1 MEALGGYAGKSLGE
15 FRIDD
20 RWISH
25 MRAEHG
31 GLIGRGAHQAGAPGL
46 PLFEAA
52 RPFQG
57 CESFEGAASLVA
69 DLLRRYSGVRCW
81 YVLRRL
87 GSGWAAV
94 GPGDRQLGAADAQ
107 LFADV
112 LHAALGKWPEEA
124 LPLLIAP
131 LGNVRLS
138 SQIATE
144 EPAPAYLLG
153 APLIGA
159 HRLDGFLC
167 GVTHVI
173 PYSEIERHRA
183 LIASSLRLLNG
194 LSARDAQV
202 RAYQSQVGRSQAR
215 MLRDQLTGLLNRRGW
230 ELFTWKEEVR
240 IRRYN
245 RSATLFAIDLTGWDE
260 RSAREGPESSE
271 RLLQV
276 VAAAL
281 VRVMRSSDI
290 IARVDTAE
298 FGILAVESDDASALR
313 VRERLRTELEL
324 AGVHA
329 SIGEAQVGVL
339 TAMDSWRRAQ
349 QKLVSANG
357 DPSPDRGVYAT

>member
-1 MEALGGYAGKSLGE
+1 
-15 FRIDD
+15 
-20 RWISH
+20 

-31 GLIGRGAHQAGAPGL
+31 GLVGRGAHQAGAPGL

-52 RPFQG
+52 RPFEG
-57 CESFEGAASLVA
+57 CDSFEGAASLVA
-69 DLLRRYSGVRCW
+69 DLLRRYTGVRSW
-81 YVLRRL
+81 YVVRRL
-87 GSGWAAV
+87 GAGWASV
-94 GPGDRQLGAADAQ
+94 GPGDRRLEAADAQ

-112 LHAALGKWPEEA
+112 LHAALGRGPDEV

-131 LGNVRLS
+131 LGNVQLA
-138 SQIATE
+138 SQTPPE
-144 EPAPAYLLG
+144 KPAPAYLLG
-153 APLIGA
+153 APLIGT

-173 PYSEIERHRA
+173 PYSEIERHRT

-194 LSARDAQV
+194 LLARDAQV
-202 RAYQSQVGRSQAR
+202 RAYQSQFGRTQAR
-215 MLRDQLTGLLNRRGW
+215 MLRDPVTGLLNRRGW

-240 IRRYN
+240 VRRYN

-260 RSAREGPESSE
+260 RSAREGPALSE

-290 IARVDTAE
+290 IARVGTAE

-313 VRERLRTELEL
+313 VRERLRAEL
-324 AGVHA
+324 ALTGIAA
-329 SIGEAQVGVL
+329 SIGESQVGVL
-339 TAMDSWRRAQ
+339 TAMDSWHRAQ
-349 QKLVSANG
+349 QQLVSAT
-357 DPSPDRGVYAT
+357 GVS